1 MLVGRATGAL
11 HNAGPTWDERSGQG
25 GSGRTRDSAEAV
37 GCYSANEDLPHIW
50 IVSRF
55 KHTKVCTLF
64 QYSKP
69 PPSPATPWPPG
80 AARNHSAAT
89 RLSLGA
95 YTWMVQGWLQRG
107 SRTAVRGERGES
119 RVDSVGMSFMLGLGT
134 HLPVVELALA
144 LILALTLTL
153 TLARCRQPG
162 VQRQSVERDAASA
175 KTSRRGRGSGG
186 RMVVVERDGVSRRRG
201 EHLGDIGRYGEM

>member
-1 MLVGRATGAL
+1 MFHFSESPR
-11 HNAGPTWDERSGQG
+11 
-25 GSGRTRDSAEAV
+25 
-37 GCYSANEDLPHIW
+37 LP
-50 IVSRF
+50 
-55 KHTKVCTLF
+55 
-64 QYSKP
+64 
-69 PPSPATPWPPG
+69 AAPWAPG

-95 YTWMVQGWLQRG
+95 YMWMVHGVVTKGQWN
-107 SRTAVRGERGES
+107 GEKGRETES
-119 RVDSVGMSFMLGLGT
+119 RVDSVGTSFMLGT

-144 LILALTLTL
+144 LALALTLTL

-175 KTSRRGRGSGG
+175 KTSRRGRGRAKTSGRGSGSGG
-186 RMVVVERDGVSRRRG
+186 RMVVVESDGVSRRRG